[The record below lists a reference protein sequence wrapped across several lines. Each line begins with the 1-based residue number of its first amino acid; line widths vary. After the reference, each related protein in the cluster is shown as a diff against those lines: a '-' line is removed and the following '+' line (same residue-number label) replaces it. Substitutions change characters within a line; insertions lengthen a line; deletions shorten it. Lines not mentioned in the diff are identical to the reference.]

1 MWVNFMGFKE
11 DIQKL
16 KIDIIERKPHISN
29 EEQTKQSLIIPFINS
44 LGYDTSNPLE
54 VKAEFVSDYGKKAG
68 TRVDYAILKDNK
80 PIIFIEAKPVNTIL
94 SNYDSQLEFYF
105 NSSTNDVKLGILTNG
120 EEYRFFTDLKKSNK
134 MDEKPFIILSFADLK
149 ETDLVFL
156 ECLKKDSYATDR
168 LSEYAEM
175 LAYASSFREI
185 LKDLFTSPNDEFVRL
200 LIKNTNPDVVVTT
213 KLIERFRPIIKK
225 SIYTTIADMVS
236 NGLVQQMLPRKN
248 PEENSTELE
257 SQTKDNSQDLPEE
270 KTENEKSQNET
281 TDEELTALSLIKTIL
296 EKNGKD
302 ITDVKGVD
310 TVNYYSINNRL
321 SSKWFIRFVLREE
334 KKVMAVRMSPEKANA
349 LLKGFTIDIAPSH
362 LGGGAKIIFKS
373 VRDLFKM
380 QELISYCFDEVNQT

>member
-1 MWVNFMGFKE
+1 MGFKE

-44 LGYDTSNPLE
+44 LGYDTSNPIE

-68 TRVDYAILKDNK
+68 TRVDYAILKENK

-120 EEYRFFTDLKKSNK
+120 EEYRFFTDLKKPNK

-149 ETDLVFL
+149 EADLVFL
-156 ECLKKDSYATDR
+156 ECLKKDSYATER
-168 LSEYAEM
+168 LSEYAET
-175 LAYASSFREI
+175 LAYSSSFNEI
-185 LKDLFTSPNDEFVRL
+185 LKDLFTSPSDEFVRL
-200 LIKNTNPDVVVTT
+200 LIKNTNPDGVVTT
-213 KLIERFRPIIKK
+213 KLIEKFRPIIKK
-225 SIYTTIADMVS
+225 SINSTIVEMVS
-236 NGLVQQMLPRKN
+236 TGLIQQMLPQKN
-248 PEENSTELE
+248 LDKGIIDLE
-257 SQTKDNSQDLPEE
+257 SQTQNNSQNLPDEE
-270 KTENEKSQNET
+270 PDNEKSQIET
-281 TDEELTALSLIKTIL
+281 TDEELTTLSLIKTIL

-310 TVNYYSINNRL
+310 TVNYYSINSRL
-321 SSKWFIRFVLREE
+321 PSKWFIRFVLRDE
-334 KKVMAVRMSPEKANA
+334 KKVMAVRISPEKANIM
-349 LLKGFTIDIAPSH
+349 LKGFTIEIAPSH
-362 LGGGAKIIFKS
+362 LGGGAKIIFES

-380 QELISYCFDEVNQT
+380 QELISYCFDEVNKN